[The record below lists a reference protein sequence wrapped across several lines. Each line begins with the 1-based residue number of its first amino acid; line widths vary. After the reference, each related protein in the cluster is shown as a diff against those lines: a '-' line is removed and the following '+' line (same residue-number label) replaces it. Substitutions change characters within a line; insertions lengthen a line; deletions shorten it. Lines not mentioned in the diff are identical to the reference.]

1 MQRIVFTDGGCSNN
15 NQPEIVKR
23 HMRAVV
29 LAEWDG
35 RILADIQQR
44 GGSNNIAEFMA
55 VEQALLWAKLY
66 GCTQLEIRTDSRNN
80 LAWTFGRVGRGIN
93 DREAVMAIRRNI
105 DSIREHVELK
115 MVWLPRRLNAAGLYL
130 ERTPETPPVHQSH
143 PYAGVWDNF
152 PDCRNARCAIRYAS

>member
-1 MQRIVFTDGGCSNN
+1 MRVHSRRRGKRIRHKEQPHSTIWQILTAQPWYIEWGKKVYCTVFTDGGCSNN
-15 NQPEIVKR
+15 NQPELFKR

-66 GCTQLEIRTDSRNN
+66 GYTQLEIRTDSRNN
-80 LAWTFGRVGRGIN
+80 LAWP
-93 DREAVMAIRRNI
+93 
-105 DSIREHVELK
+105 L
-115 MVWLPRRLNAAGLYL
+115 AGSDT
-130 ERTPETPPVHQSH
+130 E
-143 PYAGVWDNF
+143 
-152 PDCRNARCAIRYAS
+152 